1 MIKTL
6 DLQFLGKPDTIAA
19 FLVETEEGLLLF
31 ETGPY
36 STFPKLKAEVEKHG
50 HQLEDIKHVFIT
62 HIHLDHAGA
71 AWAMAELGADIYL
84 HPIGQ
89 GHMHDPSKLVSSA
102 TRIYGD
108 DMERLWSTMKGIP
121 TDQLKPVEHG
131 ETIEIGSTSVKAW
144 HTPGHAVHHI
154 AWQVGEDL
162 IAGDVAGVKIDGGP
176 VVPPCPP
183 PDINVE
189 DWQESIRLLRSLKL
203 EAIHL
208 THFGR
213 IAAIDIPNHLDML
226 EQRLLSWAEWMRP
239 QYEQGNDPKEVTPVF
254 QAHVQKQLREAGVE
268 GELLEIYEN
277 ANPSWMSVAGLLR
290 YWRKKLK
297 Q

>member
-6 DLQFLGKPDTIAA
+6 DLKFLGKPDTIAS
-19 FLVETEEGLLLF
+19 FLVETSEGPILF

-36 STFPKLKAEVEKHG
+36 STFDNLKAEVERHG
-50 HQLEDIKHVFIT
+50 HQLADIKHVFVT

-71 AWAMAELGADIYL
+71 AWALAELGADIYL
-84 HPIGQ
+84 HPVGQ
-89 GHMHDPSKLVSSA
+89 GHMHDPSKLVASA

-108 DMERLWSTMKGIP
+108 DMERLWSSMKGIP
-121 TDQLKPVEHG
+121 NEQLKPVQHG
-131 ETIEIGSTSVKAW
+131 TTTAIGDTAVKAW

-154 AWQVGEDL
+154 AWQVGEHL

-189 DWQESIRLLRSLKL
+189 HWQESIRLLRSLKL
-203 EAIHL
+203 DTIHL
-208 THFGR
+208 THYGG
-213 IAAIDIPNHLDML
+213 IPAKDIPNHLDLL

-239 QYEQGNDPKEVTPVF
+239 QYEQGNDPKEITPVF
-254 QAHVQKQLREAGVE
+254 QAHVQKQLKDAGVE

-290 YWRKKLK
+290 YWRKKL
-297 Q
+297 QA